1 MIKKEPMFFRRFC
14 ILALVVFS
22 LTGCASRSRSPLSDN
37 VSFYDPAKK
46 AEFESGIKQD
56 HTERKFGLLSTNS
69 LFAKEDESGFFLFQ
83 PDSQTWKAYYYF
95 FHIRKRIFEDFPHI
109 VPENEN
115 EIPVVFNGRVHY
127 FLQYFQNRGRSSFS
141 KWLSRSGKYIP
152 MMKQILVAKEM
163 PVDLVYLAMIESGFN
178 VRARSHMGAVGPWQF
193 ISSTAKRYGLRV
205 DSWVDERM
213 DPEKSTI
220 AAANYLRDLY
230 NMFQSWELAA
240 AGYNCGEERV
250 QAAIDRF
257 QVYDFWEISEHTLPR
272 ETKDY
277 VPKLMAA
284 LIIAKNPEKYGFRG
298 IEYQEPKPV
307 EKVLVL
313 PQRSLKDI
321 AAVIGADY
329 ISLRDFNPSLI
340 REATPPGGSYKINV
354 PLGYGKVVT
363 AKYNNISA
371 LKMVAVATPGNSTNY
386 HRVRRGDSLGAI
398 ARRYGVSLSSIKR
411 ANKIRGS
418 MIRAGQ
424 VLAIPGGSRVAY
436 SSTNATVR
444 KTESIKHKVRRGDSL
459 GRIAVSYGS
468 SVSAIKSA
476 NGIKGSQIIVGQV
489 LTIPGGKTVTKNNGK
504 AGDVIKYRVKKGD
517 TLWDIASKYDVSVSS
532 IKRWN
537 NLSSSQ
543 LASGKQLT
551 IYVE

>member
-1 MIKKEPMFFRRFC
+1 
-14 ILALVVFS
+14 
-22 LTGCASRSRSPLSDN
+22 
-37 VSFYDPAKK
+37 
-46 AEFESGIKQD
+46 
-56 HTERKFGLLSTNS
+56 
-69 LFAKEDESGFFLFQ
+69 
-83 PDSQTWKAYYYF
+83 
-95 FHIRKRIFEDFPHI
+95 
-109 VPENEN
+109 
-115 EIPVVFNGRVHY
+115 
-127 FLQYFQNRGRSSFS
+127 
-141 KWLSRSGKYIP
+141 
-152 MMKQILVAKEM
+152 
-163 PVDLVYLAMIESGFN
+163 
-178 VRARSHMGAVGPWQF
+178 
-193 ISSTAKRYGLRV
+193 
-205 DSWVDERM
+205 
-213 DPEKSTI
+213 
-220 AAANYLRDLY
+220 
-230 NMFQSWELAA
+230 
-240 AGYNCGEERV
+240 
-250 QAAIDRF
+250 
-257 QVYDFWEISEHTLPR
+257 
-272 ETKDY
+272 
-277 VPKLMAA
+277 MAA

-298 IEYQEPKPV
+298 IAYQEPKPV
-307 EKVLVL
+307 EQVLVL
-313 PQRSLKDI
+313 PQRSLRDI

-371 LKMVAVATPGNSTNY
+371 LKMVAVATPGNSTKY
-386 HRVRRGDSLGAI
+386 HRVRRGDSLGEI
-398 ARRYGVSLSSIKR
+398 ARRYGVSMSSIKR
-411 ANKIRGS
+411 ANRMRGS
-418 MIRAGQ
+418 MIRVGQ

>member
-1 MIKKEPMFFRRFC
+1 MIKREPMLFRR
-14 ILALVVFS
+14 LYLLTLVLLCFA
-22 LTGCASRSRSPLSDN
+22 GCASKSRSPLSDSI
-37 VSFYDPAKK
+37 SFYDPAKK
-46 AEFESGIKQD
+46 AEFERGLRQD
-56 HTERKFGLLSTNS
+56 HTQRKFGLVSTDS
-69 LFAKEDESGFFLFQ
+69 LFAKEDESGFLLLQ

-95 FHIRKRIFEDFPHI
+95 FHLRKRIFEDFPHI

-127 FLQYFQNRGRSSFS
+127 FLQYFQNTGRSSFS

-152 MMKQILVAKEM
+152 MMKQILEAKEM

-313 PQRSLKDI
+313 PQRSLRDI
-321 AAVIGADY
+321 ASVIGADY

-371 LKMVAVATPGNSTNY
+371 LKMVAVATPGNSSKY
-386 HRVRRGDSLGAI
+386 HRVRRGDSLGEI
-398 ARRYGVSLSSIKR
+398 AGRYGVSMSSIKR

-418 MIRAGQ
+418 MIRVGQ
-424 VLAIPGGSRVAY
+424 VLAIPGGSRLAY
-436 SSTNATVR
+436 SSANATVR
-444 KTESIKHKVRRGDSL
+444 KGESVKHKVRGGDSL

-517 TLWDIASKYDVSVSS
+517 TLWDIAGKYDVSVSS

-551 IYVE
+551 IYVK